1 MITKKHVFMRVSW
14 KNLVIS
20 SLLSTPISIAAYF
33 WFIQPA
39 NFISKRYIAAAILLW
54 IVFAVGILCLLR
66 HFKHKIDSIG
76 QRIFYI
82 TMLLCLIIASLIGI
96 FAVGIENT
104 PYNLFF
110 LPKHSLV
117 IENANEN
124 ENEVIELIY
133 FDSGLED
140 ESLSKFIIDG
150 NWARTENSLTAQ
162 GTQKGSLIFEG
173 WLVENPALSFQ
184 EHPNGGQVNIYWDG
198 QLEQVRFSSYES
210 NKRHV
215 TNTNTIE
222 IPIFNRLP
230 ILIAGISSIAIFLFP
245 LMLELVKIANV
256 QSKESI
262 SREIVS
268 HFRLLSIKKKDVLS
282 YLSSPYR
289 IILIIIFTV
298 LFLPHVFVVVK
309 DINFVTA
316 YEVDPGS
323 VIRSIIR
330 LYDITYNMNETS
342 HARYYGWT
350 YFSINFFLLIPVY
363 ALTALKIIPTDYYF
377 FVSIRYIF
385 FLIGLASVLAF
396 FEVAK
401 RTLKHNFL
409 SFIAAMLYIASPITF
424 RFFYFLHPETTG
436 LLFLFL
442 SILCLTHFNEGKAED
457 YRWYTFG
464 LFSLVLSTLSKH
476 VFLITALPVLFLYV
490 YFYCHHHKKS
500 IFRFLVSKQFAMV
513 LLASIGFSILIF
525 FIINPYAFIK
535 PERFLTNQR
544 NLFFSH
550 AGAGSPLTR
559 LEAIKAWI
567 NIIKSIPIIYLTII
581 SLPFTILGAVIFGR
595 DQETGKMLYIVNI
608 LTSVLFITIMSITS
622 RFIIYNAYFAPIY
635 PFFILNLISVPL
647 YIIRKWNAKRPIK
660 LLSQLALICFL
671 FVVLVGDFSDSI
683 PMGYARFMYQDSVI
697 YKAYK
702 YIEENIPNGSK
713 VSYDAYVAIPSGKE
727 ITACLFWDKCA
738 EDIEEFQ
745 PDFVL
750 FYEEYTFN
758 GEYPATERL
767 NNYVNDHHYVL
778 IDIIETVSVW
788 KKPSD

>member
-1 MITKKHVFMRVSW
+1 
-14 KNLVIS
+14 
-20 SLLSTPISIAAYF
+20 
-33 WFIQPA
+33 
-39 NFISKRYIAAAILLW
+39 
-54 IVFAVGILCLLR
+54 
-66 HFKHKIDSIG
+66 
-76 QRIFYI
+76 
-82 TMLLCLIIASLIGI
+82 MLLCLIIASLIGI

-104 PYNLFF
+104 PYNLYF

-150 NWARTENSLTAQ
+150 NWERTENSLTAQ
-162 GTQKGSLIFEG
+162 GTQKGSLVFEG

-198 QLEQVRFSSYES
+198 QLEQVRLSSYES
-210 NKRHV
+210 NKKHV

-222 IPIFNRLP
+222 IPIFNQLP
-230 ILIAGISSIAIFLFP
+230 ILIAGILSIAIVLFP
-245 LMLELVKIANV
+245 LMLGLVKIANV
-256 QSKESI
+256 QTKESI
-262 SREIVS
+262 SMEIVS

-289 IILIIIFTV
+289 IILIIIFTI

-316 YEVDPGS
+316 YELDPGTM
-323 VIRSIIR
+323 IESILLLFQR
-330 LYDITYNMNETS
+330 PFYNMNAGFHSST
-342 HARYYGWT
+342 YGWT

-377 FVSIRYIF
+377 FVSIRFIF

-401 RTLKHNFL
+401 RTLKHKFL
-409 SFIAAMLYIASPITF
+409 SFIAAMLYVASPITF
-424 RFFYFLHPETTG
+424 RFFYFIHPETTG

-464 LFSLVLSTLSKH
+464 LFSLVLSALSKQFFFFA
-476 VFLITALPVLFLYV
+476 VPSVLFLYV

-500 IFRFLVSKQFAMV
+500 IFRFLVSKQFIRA
-513 LLASIGFSILIF
+513 LLASIGFSILILFIVHPFAF
-525 FIINPYAFIK
+525 FQPRVFI
-535 PERFLTNQR
+535 ELQIGI
-544 NLFFSH
+544 FSKH
-550 AGAGSPLTR
+550 AEGPLTR
-559 LEAIKAWI
+559 LETIKAWI
-567 NIIKSIPIIYLTII
+567 NIIKTIPIIYLTII

-595 DQETGKMLYIVNI
+595 DQKTGKMLYIVNI
-608 LTSVLFITIMSITS
+608 LTSVLFITLVSITS
-622 RFIIYNAYFAPIY
+622 RFIIYSAYFAPIY

-647 YIIRKWNAKRPIK
+647 YIMRKWNARRPIK

-683 PMGYARFMYQDSVI
+683 PMGYARFMYQNGVT
-697 YKAYK
+697 YKTYK

-713 VSYDAYVAIPSGKE
+713 IAYDHFVAIPSEKE
-727 ITACLFWDKCA
+727 MIVCHIWRACGTTDR
-738 EDIEEFQ
+738 IEEFQ
-745 PDFVL
+745 PDYVL
-750 FYEEYTFN
+750 FDENYTFY
-758 GEYPATERL
+758 GVVPQIERSIE
-767 NNYVNDHHYVL
+767 YVNDYHYIL
-778 IDIIETVSVW
+778 IDTIETVSVW
-788 KKPSD
+788 KKPGN